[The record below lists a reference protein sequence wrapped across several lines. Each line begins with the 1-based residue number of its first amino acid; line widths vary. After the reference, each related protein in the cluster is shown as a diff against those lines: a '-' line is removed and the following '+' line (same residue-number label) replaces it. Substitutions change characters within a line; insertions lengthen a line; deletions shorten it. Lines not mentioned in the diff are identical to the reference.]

1 MDELAKAIRALTE
14 EMRQEVESFVEKSEN
29 ERQAI
34 TEKLTEDIRKV
45 NSTEL
50 AMLVSFL
57 VHAN

>member
-14 EMRQEVESFVEKSEN
+14 EMREEVESFVEKSEN

-45 NSTEL
+45 NSTAL